1 MAKNLFF
8 PVAERYNIHTMN
20 FEFDPAKSAANQE
33 KHGIDF
39 RRAQAL
45 WDDTDLIEIPAKTE
59 DELHYLVIGRI
70 DGKHWSGVITY
81 RSDVIR
87 IISVRRSRVE
97 EIAIYES

>member
-1 MAKNLFF
+1 MS
-8 PVAERYNIHTMN
+8 
-20 FEFDPAKSAANQE
+20 FEFDPDKSVANLQ

-45 WDDTDLIEIPAKTE
+45 WVDPDLIEIPAKTE
-59 DELHYLVIGRI
+59 DEPRYLVIGKI

-87 IISVRRSRVE
+87 IISVRRSREE